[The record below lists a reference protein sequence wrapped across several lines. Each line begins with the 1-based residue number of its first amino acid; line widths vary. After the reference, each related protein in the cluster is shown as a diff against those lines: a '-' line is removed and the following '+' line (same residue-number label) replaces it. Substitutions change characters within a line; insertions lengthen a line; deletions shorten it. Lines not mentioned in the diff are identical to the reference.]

1 MEVMIIE
8 DRGDFNEISI
18 VEVEGPERPYEAV
31 QAQVAN
37 AYKTYRAAEAA
48 RVVAERAY
56 RERAYHYWNDGR
68 EDIIVLAIFYC
79 EDDDGDYGR
88 HMKSAT
94 IAVAKAEAA
103 EREAKA
109 LYDELYKEFAELIP
123 PPSDGD
129 FNLDSFDDLL

>member
-18 VEVEGPERPYEAV
+18 VEVCGPERLYEVV
-31 QAQVAN
+31 QAQVIA
-37 AYKTYRAAEAA
+37 
-48 RVVAERAY
+48 AERAY
-56 RERAYHYWNDGR
+56 RIAQRSRIAVERVSRDRVYQYWNDGR
-68 EDIIVLAIFYC
+68 

-88 HMKSAT
+88 HMAEAD
-94 IAVAKAEAA
+94 IAVAKAKTA

-109 LYDELYKEFAELIP
+109 LYDELREELADLIP

>member
-8 DRGDFNEISI
+8 DRGDFDEISI

-68 EDIIVLAIFYC
+68 

>member
-8 DRGDFNEISI
+8 DRGGYDDVSF
-18 VEVEGPERPYEAV
+18 VEVCGPERLYEVV

-56 RERAYHYWNDGR
+56 RERSFQYWNDGKS
-68 EDIIVLAIFYC
+68 
-79 EDDDGDYGR
+79 DDVGDYGR
-88 HMKSAT
+88 HMADANA
-94 IAVAKAEAA
+94 AVARAA
-103 EREAKA
+103 RMEEEAKA
-109 LYDELYKEFAELIP
+109 AYDELWEEFAELIP

>member
-56 RERAYHYWNDGR
+56 RERSFQYWNDGKS
-68 EDIIVLAIFYC
+68 
-79 EDDDGDYGR
+79 DDVGDYGR
-88 HMKSAT
+88 HMADANA
-94 IAVAKAEAA
+94 AVARAA
-103 EREAKA
+103 RMEEEAKA